1 MKTIKRSRPVVTY
14 TPEIVYI
21 AEDGTEFSSEEA
33 CAEYER
39 TVGYNI
45 PRFEQYCSIAGG
57 DSSDYMWFYVRSYE
71 ELAAMQKFY
80 LHSDYA
86 DETYDPKP
94 YPRWVCLQVEGD
106 GYGGVVGTLEDIE
119 ANVAAY
125 VKTVREKQIGI
136 LNSLIHEKHPEEQN
150 DNHQK

>member
-1 MKTIKRSRPVVTY
+1 MQRIEKSERVVRY
-14 TPEIVYI
+14 EPRIVYI

-39 TVGYNI
+39 AKEFNTPQFVLNSGVLGDGY
-45 PRFEQYCSIAGG
+45 A
-57 DSSDYMWFYVRSYE
+57 DWTWFYVRSYE
-71 ELAAMQKFY
+71 ELTAVQNLY
-80 LHSDYA
+80 LSDDYT

-94 YPRWVCLQVEGD
+94 YPKWVCLQVEGD

-136 LNSLIHEKHPEEQN
+136 LNSLIHEKYPEEQN